1 MNKNITLASN
11 KDCTGCASCYNI
23 CPKQAITMSPNTD
36 GFLMPVIDDNKCIEC
51 HSCEKHCPVLNTL
64 KQQNKETKLDAYA
77 VIFNEDRAKSSSG
90 GAFSMFARYVLRKG
104 GVVYG
109 AAMDETLHLHYERVT
124 DENGLNSLR
133 GSKYV
138 QCAIGDSFKH
148 VRDDLRKGTMVL
160 FCGTPCEVAG
170 LYKFLGKHYE
180 ELLITLDLVCHG
192 VPSQAVFDSYIKK
205 LSKECFPGRNI
216 TGFRFRKLDS
226 WSIIPAVQLSESKW
240 VILEQEANVY
250 MESFFK
256 GITYRESCFHCAY
269 ANLERVGTFTLADFW
284 GIGKHGKKFQKN
296 VSSGVSL
303 VLDNQKLMPS
313 MIDDLSKMAYIEKRS
328 VEEALFENSNLNA
341 PVKRKPERDTAI
353 SDLLNP
359 AMSLKEYGQKYK
371 LLPKKNLKYLLTKT
385 VKNVIYFFGLYNV
398 YKTISYKI
406 R

>member
-36 GFLMPVIDDNKCIEC
+36 GFLMPEIDNNKCIEC

-64 KQQNKETKLDAYA
+64 KQQNVETKLDAYA
-77 VIFNEDRAKSSSG
+77 VIFNEDRVKSSSG

-124 DENGLNSLR
+124 DENGLNRLR

-138 QCAIGDSFKH
+138 QCAIGDSFKQ

-170 LYKFLGKHYE
+170 LYKFLGKRYE

-269 ANLERVGTFTLADFW
+269 ANLERIGTFTLADFW

-313 MIDDLSKMAYIEKRS
+313 MIEELSKMAYIEKRS

-359 AMSLKEYGQKYK
+359 TMSLKEYGQKYK
-371 LLPKKNLKYLLTKT
+371 LLRKKNLKYLMTKT